1 MSENTSQQLLTAEKE
16 ARFRKVAE
24 HNPGAHRAQAHLAL
38 HCWRSGALPEAM
50 EWIDRCL
57 GVAPT
62 EVNYYRIRANIL
74 VDMQQS
80 AKAVET
86 ALQAVEVAPESV
98 IARLLTVRML
108 LADLHPAKAQE
119 VLDTT
124 LEFDP
129 EREQLQFM
137 KSLQTQILN
146 MTRQAENDPLK
157 WLSRKYKK
165 RLSNV
170 ANEA

>member
-1 MSENTSQQLLTAEKE
+1 MRENSSQQLLTAEKE
-16 ARFRKVAE
+16 AWFRKVAE
-24 HNPGAHRAQAHLAL
+24 QNPDAHRAQAHLAL
-38 HCWRSGALPEAM
+38 HCWRSGALQEAM

-57 GVAPT
+57 GVAPA

-74 VDMQQS
+74 VDKQQS

-98 IARLLTVRML
+98 SARLLTVRML
-108 LADLHPAKAQE
+108 LADLQPARAQE
-119 VLDTT
+119 VLDAT
-124 LEFDP
+124 LDLDP
-129 EREQLQFM
+129 EHEQLHFM

-146 MTRQAENDPLK
+146 MTRQAEHDPLK